1 MDYTWNRGYK
11 MKKILTV
18 CLASALLLASCS
30 TPAADEKS
38 LYEHGLDIVSML
50 NEIVESDD
58 YVSVYSASEDILS
71 IVKSTAE
78 GDHTAPNAVY
88 QLTIPEESLLA
99 LSEVEAMPNL
109 SDELRAF
116 LNGRVQASV
125 INIANSR
132 NGANTLAATS
142 ICTVGKTFVNS
153 EITENTIYLYTYEN
167 ASPVAVSFTVGE
179 DSTVSASGTFL
190 LSEELNADTPEGI
203 EEFFREITLEVEVV
217 PAG

>member
-1 MDYTWNRGYK
+1 
-11 MKKILTV
+11 MKKLLAA
-18 CLASALLLASCS
+18 CLASVMLLSACG
-30 TPAADEKS
+30 TPAETETRS

-50 NEIVESDD
+50 NEIVESDE

-71 IVKSTAE
+71 IINSIEE

-88 QLTIPEESLLA
+88 QLMIPEESLLA

-116 LNGRVQASV
+116 LTGRVQASV

-142 ICTVGKTFVNS
+142 ICTVGKTFVSS
-153 EITENTIYLYTYEN
+153 EITGNTIYLYTFEN

-190 LSEELNADTPEGI
+190 LSEDLNADSPDSI
-203 EEFFREITLEVEVV
+203 REFFSELTLDVEVV
-217 PAG
+217 PAN